1 MSDSQSREEIPRVMV
16 DTVDDWEHVKTNYTS
31 AIHQV
36 LEAKLSSTIH
46 TQQDR
51 EALLAHLL
59 QWRDRTF
66 EIAKQNLRV
75 NGRNFE
81 DYAEEEE
88 ETEPFDEALD
98 RRIWSLSEERIHW
111 DKCLADRRRRTPADV
126 QRLMEDLVKR
136 QQAAEYIPTIEE
148 EPNNVDMSEAIVVSP
163 EQQERTT
170 KTYET
175 LLSSISELNE
185 QIPKLVERADRARK
199 VADEVA
205 NLSP

>member
-1 MSDSQSREEIPRVMV
+1 MV
-16 DTVDDWEHVKTNYTS
+16 DTVDDWERVKTNYTS

-36 LEAKLSSTIH
+36 LEAKLGTTIH

-66 EIAKQNLRV
+66 EVAKQNLRV

-81 DYAEEEE
+81 EYVEEEE

-136 QQAAEYIPTIEE
+136 QQSAEYIPSIEE
-148 EPNNVDMSEAIVVSP
+148 ETNEVDMNEVVVSP

-170 KTYET
+170 KTYEG
-175 LLSSISELNE
+175 LLSNISELNE
-185 QIPKLVERADRARK
+185 RIPNLVERADRARK